1 MYCTAV
7 MNVSVATTY
16 GNVTE
21 DLLNSTTNSDAL
33 VIVVN
38 SSPSWHL
45 SVGIAIGLFSLL
57 LTIISSVIAI
67 IECKWAF
74 EARNANR
81 HHKDV
86 PPISIKRIDSDDSG
100 AFTVSIC
107 SEGEIETQTVHQKEE
122 CSSTDSFFSI
132 DGDGDSLRSSTH
144 V

>member
-1 MYCTAV
+1 

-33 VIVVN
+33 VIVN
-38 SSPSWHL
+38 SSSSWHL

-74 EARNANR
+74 EARNANH
-81 HHKDV
+81 HHKDI
-86 PPISIKRIDSDDSG
+86 PPISIKWIDSDDSR
-100 AFTVSIC
+100 AFTVRIC
-107 SEGEIETQTVHQKEE
+107 SEGKLKHKLYIRKRNVQVQTL
-122 CSSTDSFFSI
+122 FF
-132 DGDGDSLRSSTH
+132 
-144 V
+144 